1 MKYTPQY
8 NEEYKVLFMISAD
21 FQIGRA
27 IRYYI
32 DGYDIVNNCY
42 SSVRKYKKSDAVE
55 FVYQKHEDYYE
66 LVKFLRRKNMVTA

>member
-8 NEEYKVLFMISAD
+8 NEEYKVLFLISAD

-27 IRYYI
+27 TRYYI
-32 DGYDIVNNCY
+32 DGYNIVNDCY
-42 SSVRKYKKSDAVE
+42 SSVRKYKKSDNVE

-66 LVKFLRRKNMVTA
+66 LVKFLRRNAMVQA